1 MKMFWSILK
10 RFAADETG
18 LSTVEVLLILVCL
31 ITLVIIFREEMID
44 IVESVFDE
52 ITKKIKKITIKSN
65 TITDVGEGA
74 FAGYNK
80 NLVIE
85 VNKGYVEYYKEILKD
100 IFDFNIVTI
109 KEIE

>member
-52 ITKKIKKITIKSN
+52 ITKKIKKIT
-65 TITDVGEGA
+65 
-74 FAGYNK
+74 
-80 NLVIE
+80 
-85 VNKGYVEYYKEILKD
+85 
-100 IFDFNIVTI
+100 
-109 KEIE
+109 

>member
-1 MKMFWSILK
+1 MKMLWSILK

-52 ITKKIKKITIKSN
+52 ITKKIKKIT
-65 TITDVGEGA
+65 
-74 FAGYNK
+74 
-80 NLVIE
+80 
-85 VNKGYVEYYKEILKD
+85 
-100 IFDFNIVTI
+100 
-109 KEIE
+109 

>member
-1 MKMFWSILK
+1 MEDKPYKYIGKEEINMRVMWDVLK

-52 ITKKIKKITIKSN
+52 ITKKIKKIT
-65 TITDVGEGA
+65 
-74 FAGYNK
+74 
-80 NLVIE
+80 
-85 VNKGYVEYYKEILKD
+85 
-100 IFDFNIVTI
+100 
-109 KEIE
+109 